1 MVSHGASQT
10 ASRAASRAASQ
21 LSSWEERD
29 SVMSRLSEDE
39 EGAEERDTLEMSQR
53 VPPAP
58 AAADDD
64 R

>member
-1 MVSHGASQT
+1 
-10 ASRAASRAASQ
+10 
-21 LSSWEERD
+21 
-29 SVMSRLSEDE
+29 MSRLSEDE

-58 AAADDD
+58 APAAADDD